1 MQMVRTHLQKQ
12 EQRGTAERG
21 RTIKTE
27 EKFKE
32 EGAKQG
38 QKQDKEEKKE
48 KSKQKRFKG
57 KKERAEKEDICDT

>member
-12 EQRGTAERG
+12 EQRGTAEKG

-38 QKQDKEEKKE
+38 QKQDKEEKKRKVSRKDLKE
-48 KSKQKRFKG
+48 KRKS
-57 KKERAEKEDICDT
+57 